1 MEELILGTEAKIQL
15 EIKPI
20 SGISADVFDWEVE
33 LYTNP
38 KKRLVISKYQC
49 SPIEDT
55 NRSYFVPFDTAKVG
69 VGELTAEV
77 VAEVPDPIFK
87 DDSKRTERV
96 RMESL
101 ATIIP

>member
-20 SGISADVFDWEVE
+20 SNISADLFDWKVE

-38 KKRLVISKYQC
+38 KKRLVIPKEQC

-55 NRSYFVPFDTAKVG
+55 DRSYYVPFDTAKVG

-77 VAEVPDPIFK
+77 VAEVPDDLFK
-87 DDSKRTERV
+87 DDEKRTERV

-101 ATIIP
+101 ALIIP

>member
-1 MEELILGTEAKIQL
+1 MILGTEAKIEL

-20 SGISADVFDWEVE
+20 NNISADLFEWKAE

-38 KKRLVISKYQC
+38 KKRLVIAKDQC

-55 NRSYFVPFDTAKVG
+55 DRRYLVPFDTAKVG

-77 VAEVPDPIFK
+77 VAEVPDPVFK
-87 DDSKRTERV
+87 DDHKRTEIV

>member
-20 SGISADVFDWEVE
+20 SNISADLFDWKVE

-38 KKRLVISKYQC
+38 KKRLVIPKDQC
-49 SPIEDT
+49 SPIEGTD
-55 NRSYFVPFDTAKVG
+55 RSYYVPFDTAKVG

-77 VAEVPDPIFK
+77 VAEVPDDLFK
-87 DDSKRTERV
+87 DDEKRTERV

-101 ATIIP
+101 ALIIP

>member
-1 MEELILGTEAKIQL
+1 MEELILGTEAKIEL

-20 SGISADVFDWEVE
+20 NNISADLFDWKVE

-38 KKRLVISKYQC
+38 KKRLVIAKDQC
-49 SPIEDT
+49 SPIEGT
-55 NRSYFVPFDTAKVG
+55 NRKYLVPFDTAKVG

-87 DDSKRTERV
+87 DDEKRTEIV

-101 ATIIP
+101 ATIVP

>member
-1 MEELILGTEAKIQL
+1 MEELILGTEAKVRI

-20 SGISADVFDWEVE
+20 SGVSADEFEWSVE

-38 KKRLVISKYQC
+38 KKRLTISKYEC

-55 NRSYFVPFDTAKVG
+55 DREYFVPFDTANVG
-69 VGELTAEV
+69 VGELTAEI
-77 VAEVPDPIFK
+77 VALVHDPIFK
-87 DDSKRTERV
+87 DDELRIERV
-96 RMESL
+96 RIESI

>member
-1 MEELILGTEAKIQL
+1 MEELIFGTEAKIRL

-20 SGISADVFDWEVE
+20 SDISADVFDWSVE

-38 KKRLVISKYQC
+38 KKRLVIPKYLC
-49 SPIEDT
+49 SPIEGTD
-55 NRSYFVPFDTAKVG
+55 RAYYVPFDTAKVG

-77 VAEVPDPIFK
+77 VAEIPDSLFPE
-87 DDSKRTERV
+87 DGLRTERV

>member
-1 MEELILGTEAKIQL
+1 MEELILGTEAKIRL

-20 SGISADVFDWEVE
+20 SGISADEFEWVVE

-38 KKRLVISKYQC
+38 KKRLTVDKYNC
-49 SPIEDT
+49 SPVEDT
-55 NRSYFVPFDTAKVG
+55 DREYYVPFDTAKVG

-77 VAEVPDPIFK
+77 VAYVPDPMFK
-87 DDSKRTERV
+87 DDELRTERV
-96 RMESL
+96 RIESL